1 MREAHI
7 ALWTSCFFALDSSAL
22 FLTIR
27 NHTDQS
33 IKTAF
38 GKNELPSW
46 NDLEFFI
53 EDRCVSRHRD
63 GLQYYLESI
72 GLSEYDPWSIV
83 EKTKGVMAEDK
94 QWLTITE
101 VK

>member
-22 FLTIR
+22 FSTIR
-27 NHTDQS
+27 YEYNIRITEV
-33 IKTAF
+33 
-38 GKNELPSW
+38 N
-46 NDLEFFI
+46 N
-53 EDRCVSRHRD
+53 RCVSRHRD